1 MCTLYSWNR
10 KSVDSRPPTF
20 GFKGPKYTWS
30 DWLWNIWVAERFSI
44 LGILVGNTKDAAIF
58 PTGRWPRVLICFT
71 FRTHTGDSDEYSI
84 GKDNMG
90 SRPLLLPDEEDSP
103 ISRSPFSPTMD
114 TEEDED
120 KRVDD
125 PANRPLSSN
134 SHFEDPG
141 DDIYEEVETVNA
153 PALQDWRSRRP
164 RVLKSLAESA
174 WVVVGATFLGGI
186 VLGLFAVACVYI
198 KINTANYCHW
208 IDNKNLPRNL
218 LKLRVIGDVL
228 GVFITEYW
236 QFLIFWFVFGWP
248 LMKELNLTTVAFVA
262 AFVDVSYHILL
273 FVFHSYK
280 SPLIPYPNNVLFVCA
295 TLYCSYAIGR
305 NKFPESKL
313 NAMKLSVK
321 LCAQFLFGI
330 PISFLF
336 NYVIFKLFAR
346 TPSGLQRLAIAATA
360 PMILLPAKLIS
371 RQCAINLP
379 NDVCHPGNAHAIIS
393 VIYGCSALVFRT
405 FQAGIESFPLF
416 VCLSVGSGIVYIVER
431 LTVPLRDKWLAKLGR
446 SCCRCCGRSS
456 NTPGPE
462 VQSGLNNPRYRRLTA
477 DMTIQGILFE
487 SVAIVFSTSVLYMYA
502 MVYDISAKNWG
513 RFGFEGARKVLVALL
528 VETVFNSIAVH
539 FQVRYFNVP
548 IVKVWRRK
556 WKKHVTLAS
565 ITATLTT
572 VYFTGYMLQFIR
584 AVYINDQHF
593 NITANC
599 TEPFHF
605 AGPHQGLVPTTL
617 RRWKRN
623 LAISGRFNLLWN
635 FINDLCLEQSLPI
648 LFHAHCRIFTMLRM
662 LHAN

>member
-1 MCTLYSWNR
+1 
-10 KSVDSRPPTF
+10 
-20 GFKGPKYTWS
+20 
-30 DWLWNIWVAERFSI
+30 
-44 LGILVGNTKDAAIF
+44 
-58 PTGRWPRVLICFT
+58 
-71 FRTHTGDSDEYSI
+71 
-84 GKDNMG
+84 MG

-103 ISRSPFSPTMD
+103 IPRSAFSPTMD
-114 TEEDED
+114 TEENED
-120 KRVDD
+120 RRVDD

-164 RVLKSLAESA
+164 HVLKSLAESA

-208 IDNKNLPRNL
+208 IDNKNLPPNL

-330 PISFLF
+330 PLSFLF
-336 NYVIFKLFAR
+336 NYVIFKWFAR

-360 PMILLPAKLIS
+360 PMLLLPGKLIS

-379 NDVCHPGNAHAIIS
+379 DDVCHPGNAHAIIS

-431 LTVPLRDKWLAKLGR
+431 LSVPLRDKWLAKLGR
-446 SCCRCCGRSS
+446 RSCCRCCGRSS
-456 NTPGPE
+456 GAPGPE

-487 SVAIVFSTSVLYMYA
+487 SVAIVFSTSVLYMYD

-513 RFGFEGARKVLVALL
+513 HVGFEGARKVLVALL
-528 VETVFNSIAVH
+528 VETFFNSIAVLL
-539 FQVRYFNVP
+539 QVRQFNVP
-548 IVKVWRRK
+548 ILKVWRRK

-565 ITATLTT
+565 ITATLST
-572 VYFTGYMLQFIR
+572 VYFRVTCCSSSEP
-584 AVYINDQHF
+584 YISTTSISTSPPTAPSLSISPGHTRDWYQQHF
-593 NITANC
+593 AA
-599 TEPFHF
+599 E
-605 AGPHQGLVPTTL
+605 
-617 RRWKRN
+617 
-623 LAISGRFNLLWN
+623 SGTWQSVVALLWN